1 MAQKLL
7 TLKQISNLLL
17 GFGEDFNPTKD
28 QITAAYRKAAFIFHP
43 DRGGSNETFRALSG
57 AKEILESSVV
67 SVPQPAPRPYYPPP
81 PPTRSDY
88 DYYGNAK
95 KEQEERERQE
105 RNRQYEEQRQK
116 RERQQ
121 REQQSKK
128 KFTDIPCGSYQ
139 NRRTLDCLLALSHA
153 DNSRKENHGSL

>member
-57 AKEILESSVV
+57 AKEILDSSVV
-67 SVPQPAPRPYYPPP
+67 SVPAPRPAYNPP
-81 PPTRSDY
+81 PPTRNDY
-88 DYYGNAK
+88 DYYGE
-95 KEQEERERQE
+95 EQRERQERERQE
-105 RNRQYEEQRQK
+105 RNRQYEQQK
-116 RERQQ
+116 KDRE
-121 REQQSKK
+121 KK
-128 KFTDIPCGSYQ
+128 KSTDIPW
-139 NRRTLDCLLALSHA
+139 
-153 DNSRKENHGSL
+153 